1 VTALDYLQDRCDPR
15 VVEALTRPCSIC
27 KAAPNVD
34 CRHPWE
40 TTEPL
45 GRVVHLARA
54 QHRMDGGG
62 R

>member
-1 VTALDYLQDRCDPR
+1 VSALDYLENPADPR
-15 VVEALTRPCSIC
+15 VVEALKRECSIC
-27 KAAPNVD
+27 KAKPRTP

-45 GRVVHLARA
+45 DRVVHLARA
-54 QHRMDGGG
+54 QHHMDG